1 MIYITPC
8 WCVKKPIIYQTQ
20 LLILTNPKMGIVN
33 FGSSDPQVRLR
44 LVQSGAKIEQ
54 LTSVLAKRGLV
65 VIVFMD

>member
-1 MIYITPC
+1 
-8 WCVKKPIIYQTQ
+8 
-20 LLILTNPKMGIVN
+20 MGIVN